1 MKMWM
6 WFFSA
11 RPVSF
16 KQLILLV
23 APAIVVGFLVRALL
37 LVAIPQG
44 YFGAD
49 SASYYEFTS
58 LFWNHDK
65 LFDLNEK
72 RRWLYPIFLFFTSVL
87 PIPPWYSVPLIQHVL
102 GLLSI
107 LGIGWSC
114 AQVVSRPRI
123 VVPFVALICS
133 LWPRMI
139 WYEHEFIAE
148 SLQLTSFILVIALL
162 LTPSIVRSRNGLI
175 VLTIAFSLLA
185 GMKGSSRFLWL
196 GCVIGLFLL
205 HRDPRKWMWTKIS
218 AFFAAFSFLLF
229 STVGKNSQGDWL
241 ALSSSLP
248 LVRLEGSPYPDY
260 RYYLRDQIIEAQG
273 YGNNYPWKVGVYK
286 KRLNR
291 KDESTSFDPHWAELV
306 TNKELYP
313 KVLRA
318 FWTDAILRN
327 PIRFSR
333 FTMKTFGI
341 ALSSSIYRSRVDP
354 QKFWPAQL
362 SRAQNRIQRK
372 PYYFRRLFG
381 IKSWNSFMVLY
392 SNGLQRKFVAYPLM
406 IKMDQY
412 FRWMGRSRPQGPK
425 GGKDVFPSLY
435 LRPMGFSAVFGIIG
449 GLIFS
454 AKRLKILIL
463 FIPLFLYSA
472 GSFGVGDAIS
482 RYLLVIDW
490 IGVIFAG
497 VALDLVISIV
507 LLLRCRLFVAFRS

>member
-1 MKMWM
+1 MKMRM

-11 RPVSF
+11 TPVSF

-175 VLTIAFSLLA
+175 ALMIAFSLLA

-218 AFFAAFSFLLF
+218 AFLAAFSF
-229 STVGKNSQGDWL
+229 
-241 ALSSSLP
+241 
-248 LVRLEGSPYPDY
+248 
-260 RYYLRDQIIEAQG
+260 
-273 YGNNYPWKVGVYK
+273 
-286 KRLNR
+286 
-291 KDESTSFDPHWAELV
+291 
-306 TNKELYP
+306 
-313 KVLRA
+313 
-318 FWTDAILRN
+318 
-327 PIRFSR
+327 
-333 FTMKTFGI
+333 
-341 ALSSSIYRSRVDP
+341 
-354 QKFWPAQL
+354 
-362 SRAQNRIQRK
+362 
-372 PYYFRRLFG
+372 
-381 IKSWNSFMVLY
+381 
-392 SNGLQRKFVAYPLM
+392 
-406 IKMDQY
+406 
-412 FRWMGRSRPQGPK
+412 
-425 GGKDVFPSLY
+425 
-435 LRPMGFSAVFGIIG
+435 
-449 GLIFS
+449 
-454 AKRLKILIL
+454 
-463 FIPLFLYSA
+463 
-472 GSFGVGDAIS
+472 
-482 RYLLVIDW
+482 
-490 IGVIFAG
+490 
-497 VALDLVISIV
+497 
-507 LLLRCRLFVAFRS
+507 